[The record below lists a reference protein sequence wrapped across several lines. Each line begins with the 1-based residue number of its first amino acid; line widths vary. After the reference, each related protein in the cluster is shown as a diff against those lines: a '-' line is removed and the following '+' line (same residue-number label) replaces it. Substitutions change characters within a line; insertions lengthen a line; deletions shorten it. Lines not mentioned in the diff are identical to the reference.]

1 MKQKNNDLVPQI
13 FLAVVGV
20 VLVGIIIYYAIN
32 SVNSTTRVADAVIAN
47 VEQTASDYSE
57 HEILIYDGET
67 IRGSEVVN
75 FIKRRL
81 GDFSSNDTAPI
92 YVEVLT
98 KVSVSTYTHT
108 YKNKECLDDIRNFSN
123 VEYYIKPTALF
134 IGEVIKTENMVIIGV
149 RFTQS

>member
-20 VLVGIIIYYAIN
+20 ILVGIVIYYTIN
-32 SVNSTTRVADAVIAN
+32 SVKSTTRVADAVIAN
-47 VEQTASDYSE
+47 TEQTASDYSE
-57 HEILIYDGET
+57 HDILIYDGEA

-75 FIKRRL
+75 FIKKRI
-81 GDFSSNDTAPI
+81 GDYSSDEIAPI

-98 KVSVSTYTHT
+98 KVSTSTYTHT
-108 YKNKECLDDIRNFSN
+108 YKNKEYFDDIRNFSSI
-123 VEYYIKPTALF
+123 EYYIRPTALF
-134 IGEVIKTENMVIIGV
+134 IGEVIITENKVIIGV